1 LTTAL
6 IPAAGESA
14 RLGRPKQLVT
24 LKNETLVHRAT
35 RVALEAGCTRVIVIE
50 GAIPLRHALADLPV
64 ELVTCTSWK
73 SGPGASL
80 KAGAQAAGD
89 ADLLVLLADQ
99 YAVTPEH
106 LRTLINAKG
115 EVAAAQYANQLGVP
129 AYFTAKYS
137 HVLRELPDGAGA
149 KAWLKAHPD
158 LVTAVHLPEAELDL
172 DSPEQLAAF
181 QD

>member
-1 LTTAL
+1 MTTAL

-24 LKNETLVHRAT
+24 LKGETLVHRAA
-35 RVALEAGCTRVIVIE
+35 RIALEAGCTRVIVIE
-50 GAIPLRHALADLPV
+50 GAIPLRNAQSDLPI
-64 ELVTCTSWK
+64 ELITCTNWK

-80 KAGAQAAGD
+80 KAGANAAGD
-89 ADLLVLLADQ
+89 SSLLVLLADQ
-99 YAVTPEH
+99 YAVTAEH
-106 LRTLINAKG
+106 LRTLMNAKG
-115 EVAAAQYANQLGVP
+115 DVAAAHYANVLGVP
-129 AYFTAKYS
+129 AHFSAKYA

-158 LVTAVHLPEAELDL
+158 LVTGVQLPEAELDL
-172 DSPEQLAAF
+172 DSPDQLAAF

>member
-1 LTTAL
+1 MITAL

-24 LKNETLVHRAT
+24 LKNETLVHRAV

-50 GAIPLRHALADLPV
+50 GAIPLRDALSDLPI
-64 ELVTCTSWK
+64 ELVTCTNWK

-80 KAGAQAAGD
+80 KAGANAAGD
-89 ADLLVLLADQ
+89 TELLVLLADQ
-99 YAVTPEH
+99 YAVTAEH
-106 LRTLINAKG
+106 LRTLINAQG
-115 EVAAAQYANQLGVP
+115 EIAAAHYAGTLGVP
-129 AYFTAKYS
+129 ARFSAKYAQ
-137 HVLRELPDGAGA
+137 VLRELPDGAGA
-149 KAWLKAHPD
+149 KAWLKDHPD
-158 LVTAVHLPEAELDL
+158 LVTAVPLPEAELDL